1 MSLGEAVVEV
11 GADASRF
18 RSDVNRDVS
27 GAMDAATRN
36 ATRSVSNISRI
47 MRRGAAIGFGALTY
61 GAAAFVKSS
70 VDAERAYST
79 TMRVIQAATSA
90 TDAEIKQLNDTAIK
104 LGQDTSF
111 SAQEA
116 ASGMLT
122 LGKSG
127 LKTNEILAAIP
138 EVMNLAATEGLK
150 LDDAAGI
157 VTASLAQFNLKAK
170 DSASVVNALAGAS
183 TASRASV
190 AGIGESLK
198 LVGSAAAGIGLT
210 VPETTAAL
218 AALAESGLEGSI
230 AGTSLATVFNRL
242 TPTTTKARDAMSAL
256 NLDFTDAQGNFDS
269 MDVIAGKLAVTFKD
283 MDAESRK
290 IALGEI
296 FGKDASVIA
305 AVNALIRQGED
316 GLQKFTRAAEDSNA
330 AQKLAKARLSG
341 TEGALERMS
350 GAIETARLRL
360 GQELAPVVEDIA
372 DGLSKNLVP
381 TLEGVIE
388 GAKALGDA
396 VAPVVSEIAVS
407 ITDLVTAGDG
417 AGGMFYGTFI
427 PAVRTA
433 SEVLGSILGFI
444 NDLPGP
450 VKEIGIQAGIAA
462 LILPRLT
469 GAVTSVTG
477 SVGLAV
483 ARLKQFQAELSYT
496 ATRTQATATA
506 MGKISSAAKTAAG
519 IGGLLLLTKGMEQTD
534 KATGTLLTTMGGAAT
549 GFSVAGP
556 WGAAVGGA
564 AGLLFG
570 LTRNTEQVSE
580 AMQIAQGHAGDY
592 AASLDAITGAA
603 TRATFETAKL
613 ALQEQGAFEM
623 AAQFGIGQDLLTKA
637 TLGHEGAVKKVNAAL
652 NMTAELG
659 RQIIKDNP
667 TLKGERD
674 AERLAESA
682 GRLLDILKAENGV
695 ILDNIDRKRNL
706 AIVSGELAAKLD
718 KVKGSSRIMAR
729 LEMQGWP
736 EGIRDAEKLT
746 RGLGLTPKNLNIV
759 LKALG
764 IKATAEDVENL
775 RKRMNETSKTKVDAS
790 TFTQSVKN
798 MMSNGGGIVDKGG
811 GKIKQNLRKA
821 GDAKIDNQW
830 LKSLTTSLTQ
840 GKGAADKGAP
850 KIGRAITSGVLAGVG
865 SLESLLSGKVR
876 GAVDAA
882 IQAGMDEAEAHSP
895 SKRMWFLGTYLMD
908 GLTIGVEDGGPK
920 AVKAMTEQ
928 LDKLQT
934 KTKERLSALRS
945 EFTSIA
951 DSIASAFTPDLFS
964 AESLNDFFKMGNEGF
979 GALKGVKKALK
990 VLRGWGIDPK
1000 FLAALFASG
1009 NAGLIMEL
1017 AEGGRRQALDAAALF
1032 TDLGNLGKQLGADVA
1047 RNVLGPKI
1055 DRTNQLLNQIKN
1067 AIQGMAPNKNKG
1079 GGDGK
1084 GKGKGTSASLPLPSS
1099 SPATTGASA
1108 SSGMSMD
1115 DAMLREFQ
1123 ALRAEV
1129 RLLRGDTQAAPV
1141 KFGQT
1146 LNGVMTDARVRSG
1159 AGTR

>member
-1 MSLGEAVVEV
+1 MSPTSLGEAVVEV

-27 GAMDAATRN
+27 GALDAATRN

-47 MRRGAAIGFGALTY
+47 MRRGAVVGFGALTY

-79 TMRVIQAATSA
+79 TMRVIQAATAAS
-90 TDAEIKQLNDTAIK
+90 DAQIKQLNDTAIK

-116 ASGMLT
+116 ASGMLA

-170 DSASVVNALAGAS
+170 DSADVVNALAGAS

-242 TPTTTKARDAMSAL
+242 TPTTTKAKNAMSAL

-305 AVNALIRQGED
+305 AVNALVRQGED
-316 GLQKFTRAAEDSNA
+316 GLKGFTRASEDSSA

-350 GAIETARLRL
+350 GAVETAKLRL

-372 DGLSKNLVP
+372 NGLAKNLVP
-381 TLEGVIE
+381 TLEAVLD
-388 GAKALGDA
+388 GAKALGEA

-407 ITDLVTAGDG
+407 IGDLVSAGDG

-433 SEVLGSILGFI
+433 SQVLGSILGFI

-469 GAVTSVTG
+469 GAVTGVT
-477 SVGLAV
+477 SSIGLSI
-483 ARLKQFQAELSYT
+483 ARLKQFQAELTYT

-506 MGKISSAAKTAAG
+506 MTKLGGAARAAAG
-519 IGGLLLLTKGMEQTD
+519 IGGLVALTQGMKDAESTGSKLLT
-534 KATGTLLTTMGGAAT
+534 LLGGGAT
-549 GFSVAGP
+549 GFSVGGP
-556 WGAAVGGA
+556 IGAVVGVVA
-564 AGLLFG
+564 AGALIKFKG
-570 LTRNTEQVSE
+570 QVENADTSTRNAVEGLFS
-580 AMQIAQGHAGDY
+580 Y
-592 AASLDAITGAA
+592 ADSLREVDGAA
-603 TRATFETAKL
+603 TGATRKIAAL
-613 ALQEQGAFEM
+613 ALQEAGAFPL
-623 AAQFGIGQDLLTKA
+623 AQQLGLSYDTITKA
-637 TLGHEGAVKKVNAAL
+637 ALGNEAAIEKVSRVIERQTTVQSMGENAMGELTITQGKYARQA
-652 NMTAELG
+652 AELG
-659 RQIIKDNP
+659 AILHVA
-667 TLKGERD
+667 TGELTKQQRE
-674 AERLAESA
+674 AR
-682 GRLLDILKAENGV
+682 ILSVA
-695 ILDNIDRKRNL
+695 
-706 AIVSGELAAKLD
+706 SGELSRKLGD
-718 KVKGSSRIMAR
+718 VQNKGQITTR
-729 LEMQGWP
+729 LTMSGKWP
-736 EGIRDAEKLT
+736 TSVRDVAELT
-746 RGLGLTPKNLNIV
+746 RGLKLTPKKLDIV
-759 LKALG
+759 LKAFDIEG
-764 IKATAEDVENL
+764 TGKRVKNL
-775 RKRMNETSKTKVDAS
+775 QRTMQETGNTKVDAS

-798 MMSNGGGIVDKGG
+798 LMSNGGGIVDKGG

-821 GDAKIDNQW
+821 GDAKIDNKW
-830 LKSLTTSLTQ
+830 INSLKASLTQ
-840 GKGAADKGAP
+840 GKGAAEKGSP
-850 KIGRAITSGVLAGVG
+850 KIGNAITSGVLRGVG
-865 SLESLLSGKVR
+865 DLSGLLSGKVR
-876 GAVDAA
+876 AAVDAA
-882 IQAGMDEAEAHSP
+882 IVAGMEEAKAHSP
-895 SKRMWFLGTYLMD
+895 SERTRDLGHYLME
-908 GLTIGVEDGGPK
+908 GLALGVEEAGPK

-928 LDKLQT
+928 LTKLQD
-934 KTKERLSALRS
+934 KTKEKLSALRE
-945 EFTSIA
+945 EFTSISE
-951 DSIASAFTPDLFS
+951 SIASAFGPDLFS
-964 AESLNDFFKMGNEGF
+964 AESLNDFFKMGNESF
-979 GALKGVKKALK
+979 GELKGVKKALK
-990 VLRGWGIDPK
+990 VLRNWGIDPK

-1017 AEGGRRQALDAAALF
+1017 AEGGKRQALDAAALF
-1032 TDLGNLGKQLGADVA
+1032 TDIGNLGSQLGNDVA

-1055 DRTNQLLNQIKN
+1055 DKTNDKLDQIRD
-1067 AIQGMAPNKNKG
+1067 AIKALGGNKNKG
-1079 GGDGK
+1079 GNGK
-1084 GKGKGTSASLPLPSS
+1084 APKPIPGTSP
-1099 SPATTGASA
+1099 ASA
-1108 SSGMSMD
+1108 AAGADGGGSSMSTD
-1115 DAMLREFQ
+1115 DAILRQFE
-1123 ALRAEV
+1123 ALRSEV
-1129 RLLRGDTQAAPV
+1129 RALTGVTASGPV